1 MSEVYEYSPEVFR
14 ELADVLELMYAE
26 TQQLPRS
33 VKCFPCVNDF
43 PHVLMEY
50 TDAFIHWAIPKF
62 TRIAPCDGEV
72 GCVKLMVDIGHIRIY
87 AIIPED
93 QAEQWKIS
101 DKTIE
106 KCGEPKRCEQR

>member
-1 MSEVYEYSPEVFR
+1 MSEDYTYSPEVFR
-14 ELADVLELMYAE
+14 ELADVLNLLQADV
-26 TQQLPRS
+26 QQLPRS

-62 TRIAPCDGEV
+62 TRIAPCDGEK
-72 GCVKLMVDIGHIRIY
+72 GYVKLMVDIGHIRVY

-93 QAEQWKIS
+93 QAEKWRIPDQVV
-101 DKTIE
+101 E
-106 KCGEPKRCEQR
+106 KWGTPN